1 MKEEE
6 IFLKKIRILRRVK
19 PRLAYNEILKM
30 LSNSSKNSKQIIINN
45 FDEILNTIDDNLFFY
60 FIKECLEYE
69 ALGDKIKDNFLQII
83 KRIRDKDNY
92 NLQNFYKAFA
102 ESSNSNFSFLL
113 KNIEELSKKV
123 GFDFLFDVAQVLK
136 NKNQEIDEALNEL
149 LAKHKEK
156 IAEGLLNKNVGMETL
171 YIPQNGIKQKA
182 AKNYSKTLAIIIDE
196 LLKSEN
202 KKYIDIDFCGNGQ
215 FSNAYKIGEKILKIG
230 TVRENYNMP
239 NHRRIL
245 QPLTRINFAE
255 DGQDIFC
262 IEINDEV
269 DTEIKEEEKNSE
281 ILYKM
286 YKELRSDGIIWT
298 DIRWEN
304 IGKLKRRNRPTLNG
318 IEMDVVHNSIGF
330 DKEIVDGI
338 LEKGEFVIIDTD
350 FFYKEGQENIYWSK
364 KAEEFEE
371 RYQKE
376 RKLPNRNYQG
386 GEDVDR

>member
-1 MKEEE
+1 
-6 IFLKKIRILRRVK
+6 
-19 PRLAYNEILKM
+19 
-30 LSNSSKNSKQIIINN
+30 
-45 FDEILNTIDDNLFFY
+45 
-60 FIKECLEYE
+60 
-69 ALGDKIKDNFLQII
+69 
-83 KRIRDKDNY
+83 
-92 NLQNFYKAFA
+92 
-102 ESSNSNFSFLL
+102 
-113 KNIEELSKKV
+113 
-123 GFDFLFDVAQVLK
+123 
-136 NKNQEIDEALNEL
+136 
-149 LAKHKEK
+149 
-156 IAEGLLNKNVGMETL
+156 
-171 YIPQNGIKQKA
+171 
-182 AKNYSKTLAIIIDE
+182 
-196 LLKSEN
+196 
-202 KKYIDIDFCGNGQ
+202 
-215 FSNAYKIGEKILKIG
+215 
-230 TVRENYNMP
+230 MP

-318 IEMDVVHNSIGF
+318 IEMDVAHNSIGF

-338 LEKGEFVIIDTD
+338 LEKGVFVIIDTD

-371 RYQKE
+371 RYQKG

-386 GEDVDR
+386 DEDVDR